1 MLLFD
6 RKIKLITSSGV
17 VYDSSDGVII
27 RFKYTTMDDT
37 GIPVAEI
44 EIKNLSRELRKKIVE
59 EEATLYI
66 AYGNYSGEL
75 VKGDIKEIDLTDEP
89 NVSFDLIS
97 NADIFSKEFTC
108 FYAIGSRE
116 DYIVRDMARNNGFTV
131 QGENQL
137 TVSHPNGYM
146 VNGNVLQNITK
157 ICRNRDLDVTTK
169 GTTIIIY
176 KPDKTIETE
185 KLNGIVYLS
194 PTTGLTNC
202 LKYSSKDETDS
213 EKYDYVV
220 FSLPIPGLTQ
230 GDLLQIEHDNFNG
243 RCKIIDFKISGQSNW
258 KAEYYVKV
266 VE

>member
-17 VYDSSDGVII
+17 VYDSSQGVVI

-44 EIKNLSRELRKKIVE
+44 EIQNLSRELRKKIVE

-97 NADIFSKEFTC
+97 NADMFAKEFTC

-116 DYIVRDMARNNGFTV
+116 DYIVRDMARNNGFKV

-157 ICRNRDLDVTTK
+157 ICRNRGLDVTTK

-176 KPDKTIETE
+176 KPDSSINQEE
-185 KLNGIVYLS
+185 LSGIVYLS

-213 EKYDYVV
+213 DKYDYVV
-220 FSLPIPGLTQ
+220 SSLPIPGLTQ
-230 GDLLQIEHDNFNG
+230 GDLLQVEHDNFNG
-243 RCKIIDFKISGQSNW
+243 RCKIIDFKISGQNNW

-266 VE
+266 VG

>member
-157 ICRNRDLDVTTK
+157 ICRNRGLDVTTK

-194 PTTGLTNC
+194 PTSNLTFTN
-202 LKYSSKDETDS
+202 LS
-213 EKYDYVV
+213 E
-220 FSLPIPGLTQ
+220 L
-230 GDLLQIEHDNFNG
+230 
-243 RCKIIDFKISGQSNW
+243 ISITSAGMQV
-258 KAEYYVKV
+258 YI
-266 VE
+266 